1 MAEERNKP
9 AARNQG
15 VSLDKGRQVD
25 KILAR
30 RDRQAQA
37 LRQNL
42 ARRKAQARDRT
53 KGDDLRSPAEGAK
66 DEPSQG

>member
-1 MAEERNKP
+1 MAEEQNKA
-9 AARNQG
+9 AARNHG
-15 VSLDKGRQVD
+15 VSLDKGRPED

-53 KGDDLRSPAEGAK
+53 KGAADQSPADGAE